1 MNSVKMNVHVILMMI
16 FYTYE
21 HELIH
26 KIETQKIYIGLHHFI
41 ILSFDALS

>member
-1 MNSVKMNVHVILMMI
+1 MMI

-21 HELIH
+21 HELH
-26 KIETQKIYIGLHHFI
+26 KIETQKIYIGLQHYF